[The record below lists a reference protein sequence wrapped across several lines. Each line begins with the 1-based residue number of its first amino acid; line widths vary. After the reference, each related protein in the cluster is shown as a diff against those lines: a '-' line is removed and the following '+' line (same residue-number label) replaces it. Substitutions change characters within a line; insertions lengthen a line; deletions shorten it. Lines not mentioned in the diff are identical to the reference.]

1 VIGWRRLC
9 LTAVPLSARPLSVV
23 VTVYPEGEKDGV
35 QAYVYVK
42 QTPSAVAVAVE
53 SGDWLT
59 ADKEGLAGETVGSL
73 RRLFVAFGS
82 PSLLMNSCEFDVLGT
97 ELRSRRCSSGCCQ
110 SQRGLAIGKVHVEV
124 GHRVTAPLC
133 LLPVIHS
140 VIIRVSVILRR
151 AGHVSVVAGSAV
163 VPMI

>member
-1 VIGWRRLC
+1 LC

-59 ADKEGLAGETVGSL
+59 ADKEGLAGETVGFSPTVVRSVWL
-73 RRLFVAFGS
+73 TVAFD
-82 PSLLMNSCEFDVLGT
+82 EQ
-97 ELRSRRCSSGCCQ
+97 LR
-110 SQRGLAIGKVHVEV
+110 V
-124 GHRVTAPLC
+124 
-133 LLPVIHS
+133 
-140 VIIRVSVILRR
+140 
-151 AGHVSVVAGSAV
+151 
-163 VPMI
+163 